1 MGVITMS
8 NQYPYNPE
16 AMHIR
21 IAEFEAR
28 IEENKRRM
36 RACDSL
42 AFVPS
47 MRREASVRKVV
58 TLHDAAQ
65 LKGGDMLAVC
75 LRRAQREGR
84 L

>member
-1 MGVITMS
+1 MS
-8 NQYPYNPE
+8 VNKMRERPYDPE
-16 AMHIR
+16 AMYIR
-21 IAEFEAR
+21 IAEMQA
-28 IEENKRRM
+28 IVEENKRRM

-47 MRREASVRKVV
+47 IRRESSGRKVV

-65 LKGGDMLAVC
+65 LKGGDMLALC
-75 LRRAQREGR
+75 LRRAQDEGR

>member
-1 MGVITMS
+1 M
-8 NQYPYNPE
+8 QYPYNPE

-21 IAEFEAR
+21 IAEMEAR

-47 MRREASVRKVV
+47 VRHESSVRKVI

-65 LKGGDMLAVC
+65 LKSGDMLAVL
-75 LRRAQREGR
+75 LRRAQDDGR

>member
-1 MGVITMS
+1 MS
-8 NQYPYNPE
+8 QYPYNPE
-16 AMHIR
+16 AMYIR
-21 IAEFEAR
+21 IAEMEAR

-36 RACDSL
+36 RACDLL

-47 MRREASVRKVV
+47 MRRESSVRKVV

-65 LKGGDMLAVC
+65 RSGVGAEMLALL

-84 L
+84 M

>member
-1 MGVITMS
+1 MS
-8 NQYPYNPE
+8 QYPYNPE

-21 IAEFEAR
+21 IAEMEAR

-47 MRREASVRKVV
+47 VRRESSVRKVV

-65 LKGGDMLAVC
+65 LKSGDMLAIL
-75 LRRAQREGR
+75 LRRAQADGR